1 MTPAGWEQFSATPG
15 QLMTEGAPGMT
26 ASCDE
31 PVARVVSRPPGDAT
45 VVVVLVSATRT
56 ITDANGTRQFRIERR
71 QFVVRGDGGLWRVDT
86 AAVGG

>member
-1 MTPAGWEQFSATPG
+1 
-15 QLMTEGAPGMT
+15 
-26 ASCDE
+26 
-31 PVARVVSRPPGDAT
+31 VVSRPPGDAT

-56 ITDANGTRQFRIERR
+56 VTDSNGTRQFRIERR